1 MNPNWGWLIG
11 AAIFSPIW
19 VLEIIYRRKLLGH
32 KRFLA
37 HRRNLAEAQAQGEG
51 GILFRAMQCAICGG
65 FHPEDDDDCP
75 KRVATEEKHK

>member
-19 VLEIIYRRKLLGH
+19 VLEIIHRRRLSRIS
-32 KRFLA
+32 RFMAL
-37 HRRNLAEAQAQGEG
+37 RRNLAEARAQGEG
-51 GILFRAMQCAICGG
+51 GILFHAMQCTICGG

-75 KRVATEEKHK
+75 NRAN